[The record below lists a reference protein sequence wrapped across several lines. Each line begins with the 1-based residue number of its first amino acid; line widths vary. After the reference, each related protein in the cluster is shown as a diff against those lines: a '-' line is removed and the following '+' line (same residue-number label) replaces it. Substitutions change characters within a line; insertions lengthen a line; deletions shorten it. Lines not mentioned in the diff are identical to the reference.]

1 MNFKKIMTAN
11 DILRKFR
18 KKFQNRLKKIKK
30 IVRSNNLIKKKSK
43 IEKYKRIIQKFN
55 QFKIVDNANLNNL
68 IVSSNKVFKA
78 KKYLSII
85 DSITKF
91 NSKGYFLKLT
101 NKCNSIFKEKKKLT
115 LDQFQ
120 QLFKNFVDHKK
131 LNIELFSKK
140 NILNEKYNKKI
151 GVIYYGDHNLIF
163 ISFIINLDNKFI
175 VDGLTEVPIPSTV
188 IGDTIVEDI
197 NELSN
202 IILDSLNLLELSTS
216 PLLVALSTSFFKIDT
231 FLASDL
237 KQISPND
244 SKVQS
249 KSPYLPAN
257 TLVDFR
263 RMSDPSITN
272 SSIRTIY
279 SNKQFI
285 DSWITT
291 LEIIDLPMI
300 GLIPSAPNIFD
311 LIASI
316 NSNKK
321 IALIDIENSTTTLLL
336 GKNLE
341 DLTSHKLP
349 FGYSLYL
356 SDDLKESSKNYF
368 DRVYNSID
376 LIFKDNDEIMP
387 PKIFVMG
394 SGLDTLINKNIK
406 LPNNFTA
413 VTELNLSD
421 YSYNPKR
428 MIIHELISKSIESR
442 IFSLASIL
450 KLCV

>member
-1 MNFKKIMTAN
+1 MNFNKIMTLK
-11 DILRKFR
+11 DILKKLRRKFKSR
-18 KKFQNRLKKIKK
+18 QKKIKK
-30 IVRSNNLIKKKSK
+30 TGRSTKLIKKNLK
-43 IEKYKRIIQKFN
+43 IEKYKKIIQKFN
-55 QFKIVDNANLNNL
+55 QFKIGDNDNLPNL
-68 IVSSNKVFKA
+68 RVSSNKFFKA
-78 KKYLSII
+78 KNYLSII
-85 DSITKF
+85 DSINNFT
-91 NSKGYFLKLT
+91 SKGYFLKLT
-101 NKCNSIFKEKKKLT
+101 NKWNSILKGKKEFT

-120 QLFKNFVDHKK
+120 KLFRNFVDNKK
-131 LNIELFSKK
+131 LNIEFFSKTK
-140 NILNEKYNKKI
+140 ILNEKYNKKI

-263 RMSDPSITN
+263 RMSDPSIAN

-285 DSWITT
+285 DSWIST
-291 LEIIDLPMI
+291 LEIVDLPMI
-300 GLIPSAPNIFD
+300 GLIPSAPNMFD
-311 LIASI
+311 LITSI
-316 NSNKK
+316 SSNKK
-321 IALIDIENSTTTLLL
+321 IALIDIENSNTTLLI

-341 DLTSHKLP
+341 DLKSHKLP

-394 SGLDTLINKNIK
+394 SGLDTLVNKNVK
-406 LPNNFTA
+406 LPNYFTA